1 MVFSMDI
8 GYAKSIRSKGEFSM
22 NARSARRWLLAAAL
36 IGLSARGALAA
47 AERVSVCFNYDCV
60 TQADVL
66 FDDGQVTELGRLL
79 GRARTPVEERE
90 AIGAAVG
97 RLLGWAGQQSSIAA
111 DRGGNYADD
120 AVYGR
125 MDCIDHATTTTR
137 LLRLL
142 ERRGL
147 LRFHRVLE
155 PAVRAR
161 FLFFQHY
168 SAQIGES
175 WDGGEEGASARFVVD
190 SWFFDNGHPAAVMS
204 LDAWLT
210 GESPNDGE

>member
-1 MVFSMDI
+1 
-8 GYAKSIRSKGEFSM
+8 M
-22 NARSARRWLLAAAL
+22 NVCRWLLAVVL
-36 IGLSARGALAA
+36 IGLFARGALAA
-47 AERVSVCFNYDCV
+47 DERVSVCFNYNCIA
-60 TQADVL
+60 QAEVL
-66 FDDGQVTELGRLL
+66 FDDGQLVELGSLL
-79 GRARTPVEERE
+79 GRAHTPAEERE
-90 AIGAAVG
+90 AIGEAVG

-111 DRGGNYADD
+111 DRGGNVADA

-147 LRFHRVLE
+147 LHFHRVLE
-155 PAVRAR
+155 PAMRAR
-161 FLFFQHY
+161 FLLFQHY
-168 SAQIGES
+168 SAQIGEF
-175 WDGGEEGASARFVVD
+175 WEGDEEGGGEGASARFVVD

-210 GESPNDGE
+210 GESPDDGA